1 MRASRFAAF
10 AALTV
15 SLACGGDGSGPSR
28 DQFVGTW
35 DATKLEF
42 TNVANT
48 SEKVEIISLGATYT
62 IVLESNGTY
71 GATLVVPG
79 SAPELTTGTWS
90 VSSDVITIKE
100 TGSSGDQQFNWS
112 LSGNTLTISGAN
124 TDFDFDGGGPR
135 IDEPAK
141 VSAIL
146 VRQ

>member
-1 MRASRFAAF
+1 MRGSRFATI

-28 DQFVGTW
+28 DQFAGTW

-48 SEKVEIISLGATYT
+48 SQKVDIIALGATFV
-62 IVLESNGTY
+62 IVLESTGDY
-71 GATLVVPG
+71 QETLVVPG
-79 SAPELTTGTWS
+79 SAPENTTGTWS

-124 TDFDFDGGGPR
+124 TDFDFNGDGV
-135 IDEPAK
+135 DEPAK
-141 VSAIL
+141 LSAVL
-146 VRQ
+146 VKR